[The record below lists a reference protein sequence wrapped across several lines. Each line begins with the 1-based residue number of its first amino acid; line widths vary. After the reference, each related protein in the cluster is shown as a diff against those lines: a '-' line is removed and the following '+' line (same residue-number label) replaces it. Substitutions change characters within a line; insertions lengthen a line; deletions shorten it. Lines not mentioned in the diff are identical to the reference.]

1 MRGGA
6 PYDTPQDLRP
16 GHRKEIVRPMNRTS
30 FLAAIAIVA
39 AVHVHA
45 ADDNSARIAVTQAI
59 AKQKA
64 LPGYIEHQFG
74 RLPIMPMMV
83 EADEPPLRR
92 PAESPD
98 AEPVIEWG
106 SEQEITTIEHAGG
119 RERLSFGYGQ
129 GEIVRGGGQTAYKFI
144 VPAQVAAQM
153 SALAAD
159 SGDQLAQN
167 EQSSVKAIRGLSKA
181 LAHGA
186 SMDIVGA
193 AIGALDEVAQMVS
206 QARSTAEI
214 LKANAMLARV
224 SDVWQCKPD
233 DAPHAPSAML
243 SVEPMPDRSIGRV
256 RAHVY
261 SVVWSADSSNGG
273 YQFEGHLWIGI
284 TDGLP
289 LRLEAAFP
297 GGSSMRTEFEYPE
310 TAPDIPTPQ
319 CPAPRS

>member
-1 MRGGA
+1 MS
-6 PYDTPQDLRP
+6 
-16 GHRKEIVRPMNRTS
+16 RTS

-39 AVHVHA
+39 AAPVHA
-45 ADDNSARIAVTQAI
+45 ADDGAARIAVTQAI

-74 RLPIMPMMV
+74 RLPIMPTMV
-83 EADEPPLRR
+83 DADEPPLRR
-92 PAESPD
+92 PHESPD

-106 SEQEITTIEHAGG
+106 PEQEITTIEHAGE

-144 VPAQVAAQM
+144 VPTQVAAQM
-153 SALAAD
+153 SSLAAD

-167 EQSSVKAIRGLSKA
+167 EQSTVKAIRAFTKT

-186 SMDIVGA
+186 SIDIVGA

-214 LKANAMLARV
+214 LKANAMLARA
-224 SDVWQCKPD
+224 SGVWRCEPD
-233 DAPHAPSAML
+233 PAPHPPSTML
-243 SVEPMPDRSIGRV
+243 SVEAMPDRSIGRV

-261 SVVWSADSSNGG
+261 SVLWGADSSPSS
-273 YQFEGHLWIGI
+273 YQFESHLWIGV
-284 TDGLP
+284 TDGLL
-289 LRLEAAFP
+289 LRNEPILP
-297 GGSSMRTEFEYPE
+297 GGNSMHTEFEYPAV
-310 TAPDIPTPQ
+310 APDIPAPQ
-319 CPAPRS
+319 CEAPRS

>member
-1 MRGGA
+1 
-6 PYDTPQDLRP
+6 
-16 GHRKEIVRPMNRTS
+16 MNRTS

-74 RLPIMPMMV
+74 RLPIMPTMV
-83 EADEPPLRR
+83 EVDEPTPRR
-92 PAESPD
+92 SAESPD

-106 SEQEITTIEHAGG
+106 SEQELATIEHAGE
-119 RERLSFGYGQ
+119 RERQLFGYGQ
-129 GEIVRGGGQTAYKFI
+129 GEIVRGGGQMAYKFI

-159 SGDQLAQN
+159 SSDQLAQD
-167 EQSSVKAIRGLSKA
+167 EQSTVEAIKGLSRA
-181 LAHGA
+181 LSHGA
-186 SMDIVGA
+186 SVDVVGA
-193 AIGALDEVAQMVS
+193 VIGALDEVAQMVS

-214 LKANAMLARV
+214 LKANAMLARA
-224 SDVWQCKPD
+224 SGVWQCKPD

-243 SVEPMPDRSIGRV
+243 SVEPLPDRSIGRV

-261 SVVWSADSSNGG
+261 SVVWGADSSNGG

-289 LRLEAAFP
+289 LRLETAFP